1 MQHLPPPEAHV
12 RRPEL
17 PLDLELGLDALAP
30 GQPSRRDT
38 KQRHLDLCFPGV
50 ELERDVA
57 LHNCRCVAFRSRR
70 RDRALDARVPPL
82 DGACERVATC
92 ELVLA
97 TYEDVDL
104 RAGGLKVGGRSKG
117 VRREI

>member
-1 MQHLPPPEAHV
+1 
-12 RRPEL
+12 
-17 PLDLELGLDALAP
+17 
-30 GQPSRRDT
+30 
-38 KQRHLDLCFPGV
+38 
-50 ELERDVA
+50 
-57 LHNCRCVAFRSRR
+57 
-70 RDRALDARVPPL
+70 VPPL

>member
-17 PLDLELGLDALAP
+17 PLDLALGLDALEAGP
-30 GQPSRRDT
+30 HDKAGGT
-38 KQRHLDLCFPGV
+38 RHLDLRFPGV

-57 LHNCRCVAFRSRR
+57 LHNCRCVAFRYPR

-104 RAGGLKVGGRSKG
+104 REGGLKVGGRSKG